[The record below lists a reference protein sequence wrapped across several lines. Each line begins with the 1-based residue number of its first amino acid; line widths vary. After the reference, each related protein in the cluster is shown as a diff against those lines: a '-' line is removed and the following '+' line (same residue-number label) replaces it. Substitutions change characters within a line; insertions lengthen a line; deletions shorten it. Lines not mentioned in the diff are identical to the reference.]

1 MADLNQST
9 EPNNDFSGWVDPPET
24 PPQPRRWCPTHRRYE
39 NNPKTGRLRC
49 GPAWRELYSIER
61 EVEVEMMNPNVSI
74 LRLAEEVK
82 NLVVEI
88 QDDDRVIAE
97 PPTKPQ
103 VPPRPP
109 SAPPPI
115 LPRNGRGGVPLP

>member
-1 MADLNQST
+1 M
-9 EPNNDFSGWVDPPET
+9 
-24 PPQPRRWCPTHRRYE
+24 
-39 NNPKTGRLRC
+39 
-49 GPAWRELYSIER
+49 ER

-88 QDDDRVIAE
+88 QSGERIIVE

-109 SAPPPI
+109 PPAPPPI
-115 LPRNGRGGVPLP
+115 LPRTGRGGVPLP